1 MTTALPFDTTAT
13 LAEQRRVTPDL
24 DRQLAEASYNA
35 TITYFDRVTTELW
48 ILGVAPDVG
57 PLAFV
62 PGQYASLGLGFWEPR
77 VDEVIEA
84 NLDTCWYKLVRR
96 SYSIS
101 SPIFG
106 RDAHPPGLAERTD
119 GPGRTDDLARCDDL
133 AEIELYA
140 VLVEPDVDF
149 VPGLT
154 PRLALKGPGDR
165 IFLGR
170 KMAGRYT
177 TVGVTDPATTMV
189 FLSTGTGE
197 APQNAMITELLRT
210 GHTGPIVSVVTAR
223 HWADFAYV
231 DKHRELE
238 ARFANYRYVVMP
250 TREPGIPKRYLQEV
264 VRADF
269 TPERLGIEL
278 DPTTTHV
285 FLCGNP
291 DMIGLP
297 AKGAGENDFPA
308 STGVVE
314 LLSRRG
320 FTLDLRKRLGN
331 IHVEEY
337 W

>member
-1 MTTALPFDTTAT
+1 MTAALPFDTTAT
-13 LAEQRRVTPDL
+13 LAEQRKVIPDL

-35 TITYFDRVTTELW
+35 TITYFDRVTDELW

-57 PLAFV
+57 PVSFV

-77 VDEVIEA
+77 IDDAIEA
-84 NLDTCWYKLVRR
+84 DLDTCWHKLVRR

-101 SPIFG
+101 SPIFRRG
-106 RDAHPPGLAERTD
+106 AHSAGIPDGTD
-119 GPGRTDDLARCDDL
+119 RPGRVDDLARCEDL
-133 AEIELYA
+133 DEIELYA
-140 VLVEPDVDF
+140 VLVEPDVGL

-154 PRLALKGPGDR
+154 PRLAMKAPGDR

-177 TVGVTDPATTMV
+177 TAGVTSPFTTMV

-197 APQNAMITELLRT
+197 APQNAMIVELLRT

-223 HWADFAYV
+223 HWADLAYV
-231 DKHRELE
+231 DKHRALE
-238 ARFANYRYVVMP
+238 TRFTNYRYVAMP
-250 TREPGIPKRYLQEV
+250 TREPSIPKRYLQEMI
-264 VRADF
+264 RADF
-269 TPERLGIEL
+269 TPERLGVKL
-278 DPTTTHV
+278 DPATTHV

-291 DMIGLP
+291 NMIGLP
-297 AKGAGENDFPA
+297 AKGASENDFPT
-308 STGVVE
+308 TGVVE
-314 LLSRRG
+314 LLIRRG
-320 FTLDLRKRLGN
+320 FTLDLRKRPGN

>member
-13 LAEQRRVTPDL
+13 LIEQRKVTPDL
-24 DRQLAEASYNA
+24 DRQLAEAYYNA
-35 TITYFDRVTTELW
+35 TITYFDRVTDELW
-48 ILGVAPDVG
+48 ILGVQPDVG
-57 PLAFV
+57 PVSFV

-77 VDEVIEA
+77 IDDVIEA
-84 NLDTCWYKLVRR
+84 DLDTCWHKLVRR

-101 SPIFG
+101 SPIFRRAAYPRG
-106 RDAHPPGLAERTD
+106 IADGTDRPGCV
-119 GPGRTDDLARCDDL
+119 DDLACCSNLD
-133 AEIELYA
+133 EIELYA
-140 VLVEPDVDF
+140 VLVEPGIDF

-154 PRLALKGPGDR
+154 PRLALKGLGDR

-177 TVGVTDPATTMV
+177 TAAVTTPSTTML

-223 HWADFAYV
+223 CWVDLAYIE
-231 DKHRELE
+231 KHRALE
-238 ARFANYRYVVMP
+238 ACFANYRYVAMP

-264 VRADF
+264 VRSDF
-269 TPERLGIEL
+269 TADLLGVTL
-278 DPTTTHV
+278 DPATTHV
-285 FLCGNP
+285 FVCGNP

-297 AKGAGENDFPA
+297 AKDANEDDFPS

-320 FTLDLRKRLGN
+320 FTLDLRKRPGN

>member
-1 MTTALPFDTTAT
+1 VATALSFDITTT
-13 LAEQRRVTPDL
+13 LAEQRKVTPDL

-35 TITYFDRVTTELW
+35 TITYFDRVTEELW
-48 ILGVAPDVG
+48 ILGVAPDMG
-57 PLAFV
+57 PVSFV

-77 VDEVIEA
+77 IDDAIEGDF
-84 NLDTCWYKLVRR
+84 DTCWYKLVRR

-101 SPIFG
+101 SPIFH
-106 RDAHPPGLAERTD
+106 RDAHLHGIPHGTD
-119 GPGRTDDLARCDDL
+119 RAGRTDDLARCTDL
-133 AEIELYA
+133 DEIELYA
-140 VLVEPDVDF
+140 VLVEPGADF

-177 TVGVTDPATTMV
+177 TAGVTDPSITMV

-197 APQNAMITELLRT
+197 APNNAMITELLRT
-210 GHTGPIVSVVTAR
+210 GHTGQIVSVVTAR

-231 DKHRELE
+231 DKHRALE
-238 ARFANYRYVVMP
+238 ARFANYRYVTMP

-269 TPERLGIEL
+269 TRENLGVEL
-278 DPTTTHV
+278 DPTNTHV

-297 AKGAGENDFPA
+297 AKSASEDDFPA
-308 STGVVE
+308 ATGVVE
-314 LLSRRG
+314 LLSQRG
-320 FTLDLRKRLGN
+320 FSLDLRKRSGN